1 MNKKLKLESYKMNKK
16 LIRLTE
22 SDLHQIV
29 KESVNDILSE
39 GGFFG
44 NIRRKMNI
52 AKVGAQ
58 DALRGD
64 KLSSKYANATLADR
78 LSKLVN
84 CLVNRVNVMVEMFAK
99 AEDARELVI
108 GSSSLKEQIATIRK
122 NLDAIESLMAKGQ
135 DRMYKD
141 KDFDPGKN
149 YL

>member
-1 MNKKLKLESYKMNKK
+1 MNKK

-22 SDLHQIV
+22 GDLHQIV
-29 KESVNDILSE
+29 NESVNNILSE

-52 AKVGAQ
+52 AKMGAQ
-58 DALRGD
+58 DALRGN
-64 KLSSKYANATLADR
+64 KLSSKYSNATLADR
-78 LSKLVN
+78 ISKLVN
-84 CLVNRVNVMVEMFAK
+84 CVDNRVKVMVEMFAE
-99 AEDARELVI
+99 AENARELVI
-108 GSSSLKEQIATIRK
+108 GSVTLKNQIGMIRK
-122 NLDAIESLMAKGQ
+122 NLDDIESLMAEGQ